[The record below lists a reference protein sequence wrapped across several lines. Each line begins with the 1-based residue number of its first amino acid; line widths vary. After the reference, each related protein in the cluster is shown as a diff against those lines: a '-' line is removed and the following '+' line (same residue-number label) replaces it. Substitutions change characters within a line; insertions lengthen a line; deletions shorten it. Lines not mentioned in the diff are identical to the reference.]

1 MTDRESPADD
11 ADGHSA
17 TDDASEHGQPYL
29 GDGLD
34 HDADHG
40 QVNVDVSGTV
50 GPDHLGQETT
60 NVRGHRYEGV
70 YGLREVHG
78 ATPSDHQRHRTDT
91 GSELPIL
98 LESDFRTDPIEGAC
112 GSFELLVE
120 GECAYCGYDRL
131 VDSRRVGPGGGEPRT
146 RCNACEAIQAP
157 RLDDGS
163 AGEHG
168 ADEDSSSPAG
178 SSPADHGRADF
189 ELPTT
194 DAQHRRKTREYNERI
209 GESYIAGDI
218 YRVSDDTIALVD
230 EDYGVTRL
238 NDKDVSAIVDAM
250 VREDMLDLADTD
262 AGETLLDTVATAL
275 EIMGDGGEDDDDT
288 ELEVTDDA

>member
-11 ADGHSA
+11 ADEHSA

-34 HDADHG
+34 HDAEHG

-70 YGLREVHG
+70 YGLREVQG
-78 ATPSDHQRHRTDT
+78 ATPSDHQCHRTDT

-98 LESDFRTDPIEGAC
+98 LESNFRTDPIEGAC
-112 GSFELLVE
+112 GTFTLLVE

-157 RLDDGS
+157 RLDQ
-163 AGEHG
+163 
-168 ADEDSSSPAG
+168 
-178 SSPADHGRADF
+178 DF

-194 DAQHRRKTREYNERI
+194 DAQHRQKTREHNERI

-218 YRVSDDTIALVD
+218 YRVSDDTIALID

-275 EIMGDGGEDDDDT
+275 EIMGDETKDEVGDDAG
-288 ELEVTDDA
+288 LEVTDDA